1 MNKPLTFAMRFV
13 FFALRMIAIIFPD
26 NAIQISA
33 LVGILVLSLFQT
45 NNPFASKAVTAEQS
59 TEN

>member
-1 MNKPLTFAMRFV
+1 
-13 FFALRMIAIIFPD
+13 MIAIIFPD

-33 LVGILVLSLFQT
+33 LVGILMLSLFQT